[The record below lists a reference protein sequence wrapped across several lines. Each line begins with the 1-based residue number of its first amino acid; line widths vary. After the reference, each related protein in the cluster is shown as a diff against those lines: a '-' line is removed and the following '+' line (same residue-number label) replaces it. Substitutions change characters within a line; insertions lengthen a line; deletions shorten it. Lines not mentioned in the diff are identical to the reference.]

1 MVNFAEVLTENQSK
15 NMNRICSEIE
25 KQLNSF
31 NEDVSAYKANRNSGV
46 ATISVNPNMKST
58 GAATINVNRARHTWR
73 VNTSGEEDKNSDS
86 GQGETDIRK
95 AKRKRLSSKCQKS
108 KTDVRDTD
116 EHRSPPEEDELS
128 LYDGSDLDDQI
139 EKLIDTS
146 HIANAKEVRI
156 NEEDEDSDEDDL
168 IKDIENGFNS
178 VEQTGEPIGS
188 NLAKIITNVIRTPAN
203 TEKLVKKLK
212 SLPRPENLDSLKVKK
227 CNIEMWSKMLQSETR
242 FNDLKS

>member
-1 MVNFAEVLTENQSK
+1 MVDFAEVLTENQSK

-31 NEDVSAYKANRNSGV
+31 NEDISAYKANRNSGV
-46 ATISVNPNMKST
+46 ATISANPNMKST

-108 KTDVRDTD
+108 KTDVRDAD
-116 EHRSPPEEDELS
+116 EHRPPPEEDELS

-156 NEEDEDSDEDDL
+156 NEEDDH
-168 IKDIENGFNS
+168 IKDIENDLNS
-178 VEQTGEPIGS
+178 VEQTEELIGS
-188 NLAKIITNVIRTPAN
+188 NLAKIINNVICTPVN
-203 TEKLVKKLK
+203 TQKLVKKLK

-227 CNIEMWSKMLQSETR
+227 CNI
-242 FNDLKS
+242 

>member
-31 NEDVSAYKANRNSGV
+31 SEDVSAYKANRNSGV

-58 GAATINVNRARHTWR
+58 ATINVNRARHTWR

-95 AKRKRLSSKCQKS
+95 RLSSKCQKS

-116 EHRSPPEEDELS
+116 EHRPPPEEDELS

-146 HIANAKEVRI
+146 HIANAKEVLI

-168 IKDIENGFNS
+168 IKDIENDLKS
-178 VEQTGEPIGS
+178 VEQTEEPIGS
-188 NLAKIITNVIRTPAN
+188 NLAKIINNVIRTPVN
-203 TEKLVKKLK
+203 TDQLVKKLK

>member
-31 NEDVSAYKANRNSGV
+31 SEDVSAYKANRNSGV
-46 ATISVNPNMKST
+46 ATINVNPNMKST
-58 GAATINVNRARHTWR
+58 GAATINVNRAIHTWR

-95 AKRKRLSSKCQKS
+95 RLSSTCQKS

-116 EHRSPPEEDELS
+116 EHRPPPEEDELS

-146 HIANAKEVRI
+146 HIANAKEVLI

-168 IKDIENGFNS
+168 IKDIENDLKS
-178 VEQTGEPIGS
+178 VEQTEEPIGS
-188 NLAKIITNVIRTPAN
+188 NLAKIINNVIRTPVN
-203 TEKLVKKLK
+203 TDQLVKKLK

>member
-31 NEDVSAYKANRNSGV
+31 SEDVSAYKANRNSEV

-95 AKRKRLSSKCQKS
+95 RLSSTCQKS

-116 EHRSPPEEDELS
+116 EHRPPPEEDELS

-168 IKDIENGFNS
+168 IKDIENDLKS
-178 VEQTGEPIGS
+178 VEQTEEPIGS
-188 NLAKIITNVIRTPAN
+188 NLAKIINNVIRTPVN
-203 TEKLVKKLK
+203 TDKLVKKLK

-242 FNDLKS
+242 FSDFKS